1 MNFESLRRQF
11 YKLPM
16 LGQISS
22 RLPSQDTLTTRL
34 NGSTFKMRKPL
45 IFNRWGTVGI
55 YLSFVLFTAIV
66 LLPIYW
72 MVRSSLASASVLN
85 STPLVY
91 FPTPSLQN
99 FQTLIGQIPFLD
111 YTRNSFIFAGA
122 TTFVT
127 LLVSYL
133 AAYAFARIRFP
144 GSDILLWVLV
154 LSMALPEIGT
164 IIPLYRLLASLNLL
178 DTIAGLTFVLSSVLA
193 PFTVWVLVSFI
204 KQVPYEIEEAAIIDG
219 ASLPQIF
226 WHVLIPITMP
236 GLVTMGLIN
245 FINAW
250 NNLLFPLSFSVS
262 PSAKTL
268 SVAITEIFAGY
279 SPYGKP
285 WELIMA
291 VGVTMVIP
299 IVFLVLFSQRAIVR
313 GLTRGALK

>member
-1 MNFESLRRQF
+1 M
-11 YKLPM
+11 
-16 LGQISS
+16 
-22 RLPSQDTLTTRL
+22 
-34 NGSTFKMRKPL
+34 TFNK
-45 IFNRWGTVGI
+45 WGKIGVYVG
-55 YLSFVLFTAIV
+55 FVLFTVVV
-66 LLPIYW
+66 LLPVYW

-85 STPLVY
+85 STPLVH
-91 FPTPSLQN
+91 FPTPSLRN
-99 FQTLIGQIPFLD
+99 FQTLMEQIPFVE
-111 YTRNSFIFAGA
+111 YTRNSLLFATA
-122 TTFVT
+122 TTLVT
-127 LLVSYL
+127 LAVSFL
-133 AAYAFARIRFP
+133 AAYAFARIPFP
-144 GSDILLWVLV
+144 GSGILMWVLV

-164 IIPLYRLLASLNLL
+164 IVPLYRLLATLNLL

-226 WHVLIPITMP
+226 WRVLIPITMP

-262 PSAKTL
+262 TSAKTL

-299 IVFLVLFSQRAIVR
+299 IVFLVLISQRAIVR